1 MISFKSWLEI
11 NEARDQSGAAM
22 QASSSAARDIG
33 RNANDVIKCLLQKIK
48 GWNIKLTPINSKE
61 DVEDKVDGWFT
72 DGPYQSKSVQ
82 IIRRIA
88 ARAKDDYAI
97 QIVSKRYDDS
107 EFFRTQLDELIKN
120 FGSKL
125 TAEAEIHIML
135 NADDD
140 NIFLATIQDIR
151 KAVFAA
157 VDQMKYDPR
166 FRGTFKF
173 DRRSYVARNGVNIR
187 IAQSK
192 EGFSILAYVPAAL
205 VATENIPV
213 KAEQLSDCEK
223 PHFTQAIIPTNLVKT
238 DMQIAADDAKEKG
251 LGIIQIKSSNPK
263 NISKKIQDIRK
274 FALANNLLM
283 KDKGD
288 GTVSL
293 EPRA

>member
-33 RNANDVIKCLLQKIK
+33 RNANDVIKCLLQKTK

-223 PHFTQAIIPTNLVKT
+223 PHVTQAIIPTNLVKT

>member
-1 MISFKSWLEI
+1 
-11 NEARDQSGAAM
+11 M